1 MPVIQLNTYRLMK
14 RIRRALRS
22 VIMYAILMF
31 IAVLFLGAL
40 GIYLVEY
47 GHNPNIKNFFDAVW
61 FVMETITTVG
71 YGDIV
76 PQTTIGRVVDMVIM
90 PIGIAVISI
99 LTASIATLLTE
110 RAMERVNGMKS
121 SSKGDHVIILGEP
134 DRAINLVKALT
145 KLMEDSGKFIDV
157 VYVSELDKPP
167 NLPKDV
173 EFIKGNPTL
182 KDTLI
187 RANIDEAASLMILPQ
202 GDVASADAKTLME
215 VIVARSINPNLYIVA
230 ELLDE
235 NNAEYALKAGA
246 NEAIAVGSLTTIAV
260 ATEAIYKG
268 SLRAVMRLLRGD
280 SEISVISSSEYA
292 GLSFRDAL
300 IKVRERESGIL
311 IGILGDNNEALI
323 SPSDELI
330 IKPSHELIVIKSAKA
345 VKRAAP

>member
-1 MPVIQLNTYRLMK
+1 M
-14 RIRRALRS
+14 
-22 VIMYAILMF
+22 
-31 IAVLFLGAL
+31 
-40 GIYLVEY
+40 EY

-235 NNAEYALKAGA
+235 NNAEYALKAGGA
-246 NEAIAVGSLTTIAV
+246 NEAIAVGGSLTTIAV

-268 SLRAVMRLLRGD
+268 SLRAVMRLLRGGD